1 MRYCEFSDRTA
12 NTVPLSVV
20 KANMTKA
27 ERNSTTPA
35 WSNQA
40 LREKLEANPYS
51 LTQDELGT
59 LQAYDELATKI
70 EGLLKDVL
78 VQRAVNNSFKYKPD
92 PQ

>member
-1 MRYCEFSDRTA
+1 MFRSDTPNIA
-12 NTVPLSVV
+12 AFCVV
-20 KANMTKA
+20 KLTMTKA

-35 WSNQA
+35 WNNQA
-40 LREKLEANPYS
+40 LCEKLESNPYS

>member
-1 MRYCEFSDRTA
+1 M
-12 NTVPLSVV
+12 
-20 KANMTKA
+20 
-27 ERNSTTPA
+27 
-35 WSNQA
+35 
-40 LREKLEANPYS
+40 REKLEANPYS

-70 EGLLKDVL
+70 EGLLKNVL